1 MRDRGE
7 SLGEWDCVLWMMS
20 AVSIYSPYASAY
32 DDLRRTVEVIT
43 CSCNVIEN
51 LYFSANSKPASNSC
65 IKPVFLTHYVTRIL
79 KLYSLHQRLSVFYK
93 RKGRLW
99 GRDGVKRY
107 LFNIYQRSSGK
118 KCLLHPLKVN
128 TLVRQIEKLVMKFF
142 LHLFKLSVSFDIINA
157 KYIKDTFTLTD
168 ELTKFRQINQFNLMT
183 YPLALKQRW
192 LWPEKLL
199 ISECKFPSLMR
210 HFILQNLNFIWDWAT
225 K

>member
-1 MRDRGE
+1 M
-7 SLGEWDCVLWMMS
+7 
-20 AVSIYSPYASAY
+20 
-32 DDLRRTVEVIT
+32 
-43 CSCNVIEN
+43 
-51 LYFSANSKPASNSC
+51 
-65 IKPVFLTHYVTRIL
+65 HVTRIL

-199 ISECKFPSLMR
+199 ISEYKLPSFYTSKFKFHMR
-210 HFILQNLNFIWDWAT
+210 LGNKISANHDTICNWMKPGNLFLTNDIL